1 MHFEEGQTVG
11 IDLGTTFSAVARLDE
26 DGRPVAL
33 PNDNEEMETA
43 SLIVLL
49 SSGHV
54 VVGANRARAA
64 MEAPDRVVER
74 IKRQMGAGD
83 YSRVFDGRPI
93 TPEFL
98 SALILKKLRQD
109 CEKKIGRIGN
119 AVITVPYYFND
130 VRRKATQDAGRIAG
144 LNVID
149 IINEPAAATLTYA
162 WHRGELGAVETRG
175 GKPRKVLVYDLGGG
189 TFDVTVV
196 QYTPTHFRVLATDG
210 DVELGGIDWSER
222 LVDHV
227 AKEFAARH
235 GRDPRRS
242 PTTLQVLRNECD
254 AAKIRLSGQPQT
266 DIPCRHGDRA
276 LTVSVTREQ
285 FESMTADL
293 LQRTADTT
301 ELVLEQAGVAAEEL
315 DGLVMVGG
323 STLMPQVP
331 RMVEKLIGRKPY
343 TGISP
348 QTAVAQGAAIHAA
361 ILEVKHRG
369 QESQLA
375 DKVRK
380 MLGSIRQENVNSHG
394 LGIVLTDPES
404 GAKHNYVMIRR
415 NSRLPVEVQQVFQT
429 NHDGQRRVSVEVLEG
444 DAPDPSACSPL
455 GACQIVGLP
464 RDLPAGSKVRVAYA
478 FDEAGRIS
486 VHAEDQTGGKHASIE
501 IERRGGLSQREVDAY
516 TELASQYKVE

>member
-11 IDLGTTFSAVARLDE
+11 IDLGTTFSTVARLDE

-33 PNDNEEMETA
+33 PNQNEEVETA

-54 VVGANRARAA
+54 MVGANRARAA
-64 MEAPDRVVER
+64 TEAPDRVVER
-74 IKRQMGAGD
+74 IKRQMGASD
-83 YSRVFDGRPI
+83 YQRVFDGRPI

-109 CEKKIGRIGN
+109 CEKKIGRISN

-130 VRRKATQDAGRIAG
+130 VRRRATQDAGRIAG
-144 LNVID
+144 LNVIG

-162 WHRGELGAVETRG
+162 WHRGELGAVDAG
-175 GKPRKVLVYDLGGG
+175 SGKPRKVLVYDLGGG

-196 QYTPTHFRVLATDG
+196 QYTLTHFRVLATDG
-210 DVELGGIDWSER
+210 DVELGGIDWDER

-227 AKEFAARH
+227 AEEFAARH
-235 GRDPRRS
+235 GCDPRRS
-242 PTTLQVLRNECD
+242 PATLHVLRNECD
-254 AAKIRLSGQPQT
+254 AAKIRLSDQPRTQIT
-266 DIPCRHGDRA
+266 CRHDDRA
-276 LTVSVTREQ
+276 LTVTVTREQ

-301 ELVLEQAGVAAEEL
+301 ELVLEQAGVAAEDL

-331 RMVEKLIGRKPY
+331 RMVEKLLGRKPY
-343 TGISP
+343 GEISP

-369 QESQLA
+369 RKSQLA
-375 DKVRK
+375 AKVRK
-380 MLGSIRQENVNSHG
+380 LLGSVRQENVNSHG

-404 GAKHNYVMIRR
+404 GARQNYVMIRR
-415 NSRLPVEVQQVFQT
+415 NSRLPVEIQQVFKT
-429 NHDGQRRVSVEVLEG
+429 NHDGQRQVSIEVLEG
-444 DAPDPSACSPL
+444 DAPDPSACLPL
-455 GACQIVGLP
+455 GDCQIVDLP
-464 RDLPAGSKVRVAYA
+464 RDLPAGSRIRVAYA
-478 FDEAGRIS
+478 FDEAGRIT
-486 VHAEDQTGGKHASIE
+486 VRAEEETGGRQASIE
-501 IERRGGLSQREVDAY
+501 IERPGRLSPREVDAY
-516 TELASQYKVE
+516 RELASQYKVE